1 MPDREQ
7 CVDDVRSAGLI
18 RRRLLGGYRLT
29 RRGNRYLRDAIL
41 RDEDLRAQMS
51 KQTDR
56 WESGAMTKAERR
68 EALIELVLLAW
79 TRDRDRIGAA
89 DDIADLRSQGLDDPL
104 KLRPRRL
111 VP

>member
-18 RRRLLGGYRLT
+18 RRRLLGGSRLT
-29 RRGNRYLRDAIL
+29 LEGNWYLRDAVL

-51 KQTDR
+51 KLTDR
-56 WESGAMTKAERR
+56 WQSGAMTKAERR
-68 EALIELVLLAW
+68 ETLVELVLLAW
-79 TRDRDRIGAA
+79 TRAGIGAA
-89 DDIADLRSQGLDDPL
+89 EDIADLRSQGLDDPL

-111 VP
+111 IP

>member
-1 MPDREQ
+1 MSDREQ

-18 RRRLLGGYRLT
+18 RRRLLDGYRLT
-29 RRGNRYLRDAIL
+29 RRGNRYLRNAIL

-56 WESGAMTKAERR
+56 WESGTMTKAERR
-68 EALIELVLLAW
+68 EALVELVLLAW
-79 TRDRDRIGAA
+79 TRDRIGTPEA
-89 DDIADLRSQGLDDPL
+89 IADLRSQGLDDPL

-111 VP
+111 IP

>member
-1 MPDREQ
+1 MPDRER
-7 CVDDVRSAGLI
+7 VDDVRSAGLI

-29 RRGNRYLRDAIL
+29 REGNRYLHDAIL

-51 KQTDR
+51 EQTDR
-56 WESGAMTKAERR
+56 WASGAMTKAERR

-79 TRDRDRIGAA
+79 PRDRAGAPE
-89 DDIADLRSQGLDDPL
+89 DIANLRSQGLDDPL

-111 VP
+111 IP

>member
-29 RRGNRYLRDAIL
+29 LEGNWYLRDAVL

-79 TRDRDRIGAA
+79 TRAGIGAA
-89 DDIADLRSQGLDDPL
+89 EAIADLRSQGLDDPL

-111 VP
+111 IP

>member
-1 MPDREQ
+1 MSEREQ
-7 CVDDVRSAGLI
+7 CVDDVRNAGLI

-29 RRGNRYLRDAIL
+29 VKGNRHLRDTIL

-68 EALIELVLLAW
+68 EALIELVLLGW
-79 TRDRDRIGAA
+79 TRDRPIGAA
-89 DDIADLRSQGLDDPL
+89 EEIADLRAQGLDDL
-104 KLRPRRL
+104 LMLRPRRL

>member
-1 MPDREQ
+1 MSDREQ

-18 RRRLLGGYRLT
+18 RRRLLGGYRPT

-41 RDEDLRAQMS
+41 RDEDVRAQMS
-51 KQTDR
+51 TQTDR

-79 TRDRDRIGAA
+79 TRDRIGAA
-89 DDIADLRSQGLDDPL
+89 EAIADLRSQGLDDPL

>member
-1 MPDREQ
+1 
-7 CVDDVRSAGLI
+7 
-18 RRRLLGGYRLT
+18 
-29 RRGNRYLRDAIL
+29 
-41 RDEDLRAQMS
+41 
-51 KQTDR
+51 
-56 WESGAMTKAERR
+56 MTKAERR

-89 DDIADLRSQGLDDPL
+89 EDIADLRSQGLDDPL

>member
-1 MPDREQ
+1 MSDRER

-56 WESGAMTKAERR
+56 WESGAMTKAERC
-68 EALIELVLLAW
+68 EALIDLVVLAW
-79 TRDRDRIGAA
+79 TRAGKGAA
-89 DDIADLRSQGLDDPL
+89 EDFADLRSQGLDDPL

>member
-1 MPDREQ
+1 MPNREQ
-7 CVDDVRSAGLI
+7 CVGDVRSAGLI

-29 RRGNRYLRDAIL
+29 LKGNWYLHDAIL

-56 WESGAMTKAERR
+56 WESGAMTKTERR
-68 EALIELVLLAW
+68 EALVELVLLAW
-79 TRDRDRIGAA
+79 TRVGIGATN
-89 DDIADLRSQGLDDPL
+89 DIADLRSQGLDDPL